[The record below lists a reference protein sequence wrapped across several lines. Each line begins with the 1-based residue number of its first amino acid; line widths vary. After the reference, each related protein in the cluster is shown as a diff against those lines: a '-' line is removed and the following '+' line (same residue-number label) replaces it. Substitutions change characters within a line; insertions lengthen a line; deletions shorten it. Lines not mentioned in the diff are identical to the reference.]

1 MNKSFL
7 LLFLTFISMRTFSQ
21 DVKRDTSEM
30 KPIVY
35 LIGSIHSRHFDPKY
49 HYSIIDL
56 QKQIVALKPDL
67 VCGEITPEAYN
78 QPMEGYFPLEA
89 AFLAEM
95 SSKLN
100 YRFEPVDWRLDNTT
114 QSKAES
120 EYPQFIKE
128 KSAPLIKK
136 LNDSIEVSNRESIY
150 DFFHDKTTLQL
161 IDSLY
166 DGIICTSALAEI
178 ASGSWNERNRRIIEN
193 GITVA
198 GNAHTIV
205 FVFGI
210 DHLPQLQKYLR
221 DLGIE
226 AQIPQRLFVPSNDY
240 KVSDTVLNRWK
251 QNLENLR
258 SIRDKKIPVSY
269 DNYQK
274 VIHSSRI
281 QELEKAIQKSE

>member
-7 LLFLTFISMRTFSQ
+7 LLFLIFISMRTFSQ
-21 DVKRDTSEM
+21 DAKRDTPEM

-78 QPMEGYFPLEA
+78 QPMEGYFPPEA

-114 QSKAES
+114 QSRAES

-128 KSAPLIKK
+128 KSTPLIKR
-136 LNDSIEVSNRESIY
+136 LNDSIEVSNRQSIY
-150 DFFHDKTTLQL
+150 DFFHNKTTLQL

-166 DGIICTSALAEI
+166 DGIICTNALAEI

-221 DLGIE
+221 DRGIE
-226 AQIPQRLFVPSNDY
+226 ARIPQRLFVPSNDY
-240 KVSDTVLNRWK
+240 KVSDAVLKRWK
-251 QNLENLR
+251 QNLENLK
-258 SIRDKKIPVSY
+258 SIRDKKISVSY

-274 VIHSSRI
+274 VIHSGRI